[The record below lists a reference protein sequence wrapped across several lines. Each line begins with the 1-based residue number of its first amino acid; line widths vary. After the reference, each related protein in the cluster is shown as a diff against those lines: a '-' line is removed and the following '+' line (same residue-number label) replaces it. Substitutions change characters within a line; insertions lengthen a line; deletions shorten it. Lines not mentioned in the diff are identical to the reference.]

1 MAFSDDIIKTLRQQS
16 PGMIVILMIA
26 YFGKS
31 YLEKKIESVQ
41 TRIDRVS
48 ASSLK
53 VKTDLRGKERDA
65 LVEFH
70 QVLTGWEHFLIS
82 APTKITTDSFDDEF
96 SNRFYNEED
105 NHLLEVKKASA
116 KLSVLL
122 SDRSLDG
129 LVFEVIA
136 KVQRT
141 YHPVVNEMIMPVIDL
156 RSEAQQIDERVKAAI
171 ELEQNGKSTPEL
183 VQQAQQDFQRLKEI
197 NKQLTDLA
205 REAAKSQL
213 EMQKPLRELMEDLKI
228 QSQALVYRALKSD
241 QVGEE

>member
-53 VKTDLRGKERDA
+53 GKERDA